1 MPFPS
6 ASPYRCWPAERG
18 RRWPALP
25 TGWLG
30 RSRRNSF
37 SPSCINP
44 AGSITGYYCD
54 ATNCHGFLRT
64 PGGTITSFD
73 IPGDANGTYP
83 PGLTPAG
90 ASEGNYI
97 DASAVNRGFFGV
109 PGGTFNTFD
118 VQGAG
123 TGSGQGTIPFVND
136 PSNAI
141 TGYYVD
147 SSNVSCGFL
156 RTH

>member
-1 MPFPS
+1 
-6 ASPYRCWPAERG
+6 
-18 RRWPALP
+18 
-25 TGWLG
+25 
-30 RSRRNSF
+30 
-37 SPSCINP
+37 
-44 AGSITGYYCD
+44 
-54 ATNCHGFLRT
+54 
-64 PGGTITSFD
+64 
-73 IPGDANGTYP
+73 
-83 PGLTPAG
+83 
-90 ASEGNYI
+90 
-97 DASAVNRGFFGV
+97 VNRGFFGV

>member
-44 AGSITGYYCD
+44 AGAITGYYCD

-83 PGLTPAG
+83 SGLTPAG

-97 DASAVNRGFFGV
+97 DASGVNHGFFGV
-109 PGGTFNTFD
+109 PGGTLSRSMFRARALAPATAPFLKATTR
-118 VQGAG
+118 QAGSRETTLTGAM
-123 TGSGQGTIPFVND
+123 
-136 PSNAI
+136 
-141 TGYYVD
+141 
-147 SSNVSCGFL
+147 
-156 RTH
+156 